1 MNEPLDDSGLPS
13 RVRLKPRPLG
23 RGLPVPPVLPIV
35 AIVSILV
42 GLAIG
47 YGLAPRPQPATPP
60 ATPSTPASAT
70 ATASALAPQIAYP
83 SLAQSLDP
91 TVAPVHSAV
100 SALEIPPSGGLSL
113 SQALDALGASFGPR
127 SDVISARISRYPPV
141 STGWVWLIV
150 VPYSALYCKDG
161 PPLPAGPAVPAG
173 PLAESVPLGDCRSI
187 TSTELVI
194 LDYQT
199 GEFLEDRI
207 PAG

>member
-13 RVRLKPRPLG
+13 MVRLKPRPLG

-35 AIVSILV
+35 VIVSILV
-42 GLAIG
+42 GLAMG
-47 YGLAPRPQPATPP
+47 YGLASRPEPTTPQ

-70 ATASALAPQIAYP
+70 ASTSAPQIAYP
-83 SLAQSLDP
+83 SLAESVDP
-91 TVAPVHSAV
+91 TVAPVQRAV
-100 SALEIPPSGGLSL
+100 STLEIPPSGGLSL
-113 SQALDALGASFGPR
+113 SQALDALGASFGFR

-141 STGWVWLIV
+141 SKGWVWLIV
-150 VPYSALYCKDG
+150 IPYSALACQNG
-161 PPLPAGPAVPAG
+161 LTFQAEPAVPAG
-173 PLAESVPLGDCRSI
+173 PSAESVPLGDCRSI

-194 LDYQT
+194 LDYRT

>member
-1 MNEPLDDSGLPS
+1 MNEPLDSGLPS
-13 RVRLKPRPLG
+13 MVRLKPRPLG

-42 GLAIG
+42 GLAMG
-47 YGLAPRPQPATPP
+47 YGLAPRPEPATPP

-70 ATASALAPQIAYP
+70 ASALAAQIAYP

-91 TVAPVHSAV
+91 TLAPIQSTV
-100 SALEIPPSGGLSL
+100 STLEIPPSGGLSL
-113 SQALDALGASFGPR
+113 SQALEALGASFGPR

-141 STGWVWLIV
+141 SSGWVWLIV

-161 PPLPAGPAVPAG
+161 PPLPAEPAVPAG